1 MENVSTK
8 RLIYLIAL
16 FVMFTLIT
24 ACDATPIKE
33 AIIGKWVNGGGGAIE
48 FRADGTG
55 VIPAV
60 GDIPAY
66 SFNYTFKDDS
76 HIELNMVGLTGSV
89 VEIRITGDQMTWI
102 NQAENVQFVYSRAK

>member
-1 MENVSTK
+1 MSAK
-8 RLIYLIAL
+8 RLISLLAVFAL
-16 FVMFTLIT
+16 FAVIT
-24 ACDATPIKE
+24 ACNSTPVRE
-33 AIIGKWVNGGGGAIE
+33 AIIGKWVNDGGGAIE

-66 SFNYTFKDDS
+66 SFNYTFRDES
-76 HIELNMVGLTGSV
+76 HIELNMVGLTGSI

-102 NQAENVQFVYSRAK
+102 NQAENVQFVYTRAK